1 MVRRRGRV
9 ECSSRPGWIIDL
21 LEGRNLDP
29 CSEEEASPFAT
40 STRTEEHVRY
50 LGIDVHSSA
59 SVWCL
64 LDEHGELAARG
75 RIETSYAKLK
85 ALATELS
92 TSEPLIAGHEVGTQV
107 YLVHDAFT
115 DAGIDI
121 RAFNAAH
128 LRIIAASRKKTDKR
142 DAYWIAR
149 SLQTGMTPHPVHI
162 PRGEVRELRRLLAQ
176 RGALIEDRK
185 RWQLRARAH
194 LRARGMVVARGK
206 EHIQRQIAWMTSHPE
221 GVEPGLLSALGMCE
235 RAMELF
241 DEELVHIDAVLDART
256 RDNAIVQ
263 RLRTIPGIGQLVAIH
278 LCAAIDDI
286 RRFPNASSLSSYAGL
301 VPSIRQTGMT
311 AHYGKIT
318 KEGSPEL
325 RRVLVQAAHAV
336 ALSKRSAT
344 APLRAFFDRVYRN
357 RGRKKIATVALA
369 HLLLKIAFHVWRDGT
384 DYDPTRLRCFTSE

>member
-1 MVRRRGRV
+1 
-9 ECSSRPGWIIDL
+9 
-21 LEGRNLDP
+21 
-29 CSEEEASPFAT
+29 
-40 STRTEEHVRY
+40 VRY

-64 LDEHGELAARG
+64 LDERGEQAARG
-75 RIETSYAKLK
+75 RIETSYGRLK

-128 LRIIAASRKKTDKR
+128 LRMIASSRKKTDKR

-162 PRGEVRELRRLLAQ
+162 PRGEARELRRLLAQ

-206 EHIQRQIAWMTSHPE
+206 EHIQQQIEWMTSHPE
-221 GVEPGLLSALGMCE
+221 GVESGLLSALGTCE
-235 RAMELF
+235 RAMDLF

-256 RDNAIVQ
+256 RDNAIIQ
-263 RLRTIPGIGQLVAIH
+263 RLGTIPGIGQLVAIH
-278 LCAAIDDI
+278 LYAAIDDI
-286 RRFPNASSLSSYAGL
+286 RRFPNSSSLSSYAGL

-336 ALSKRSAT
+336 ALSKRSST
-344 APLRAFFDRVYRN
+344 APLRAFFARVYRS